1 MEGETL
7 TVRLLTYK
15 PNIYEFLYNI
25 SRQISQTMLFTD
37 VAPIVEKDA
46 LCFLIYKHVDVSK
59 FEAYRTINN
68 ILNYNINNFSNRF
81 GVDLEQHFE
90 EDFKL
95 PKVRLMEDYYFTFAV
110 NKSVTFAEGG
120 VFKSHCI

>member
-1 MEGETL
+1 MFFNL
-7 TVRLLTYK
+7 
-15 PNIYEFLYNI
+15 
-25 SRQISQTMLFTD
+25 QT
-37 VAPIVEKDA
+37 
-46 LCFLIYKHVDVSK
+46 VDVSK

>member
-25 SRQISQTMLFTD
+25 SCQISETMLFTD
-37 VAPIVEKDA
+37 VAPIVVKDA

-81 GVDLEQHFE
+81 SVDLEQHFE

-95 PKVRLMEDYYFTFAV
+95 LKVRLMEDYYFTFAV
-110 NKSVTFAEGG
+110 NKSVAFAEGG